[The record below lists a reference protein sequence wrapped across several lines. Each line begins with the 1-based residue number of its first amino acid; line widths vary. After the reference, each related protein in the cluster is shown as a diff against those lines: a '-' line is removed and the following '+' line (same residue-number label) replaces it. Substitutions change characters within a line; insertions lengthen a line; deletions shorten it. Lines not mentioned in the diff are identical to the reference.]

1 MSNRTS
7 YSPTPYASR
16 AASPE
21 PSHLSRRVS
30 VITEESP
37 LLHHGDGSVGS
48 GKSPGRR
55 EYDELQGAPAWSWLW
70 WRSRV
75 RYYVPATR
83 WMMEYKLSYLWGD
96 TVAAITVATVI
107 IPLSLSYASSL
118 AHLDPFSGLFAAA
131 VQPLVYSL
139 LGSCAHLSVGPEGSL
154 SLLVGQAI
162 QRILHDDPHSG
173 DDAAAVGSEVAT
185 MITFQVGMIS
195 LCLGLLRLGFID
207 VVLSRSLLRG
217 FVTAVSL
224 VIVIEQLVPM
234 LGLSHVHAGTDLH
247 TAFDKCIFLVQHLRE
262 SQMPTAILSLCSIS
276 FLIVTRTI
284 KTRFK
289 KRFGFLTYLPEILI
303 CVIVTTILC
312 SAFEWQALGIE
323 VLGAVSFSSRK
334 SFFALP
340 LQRTNLRFF
349 KQAFPTAIFCSIVGF
364 IDSVV
369 AAKQNAQRFRYSVS
383 PNREL
388 TALGAGNIA
397 ASFVPS
403 TLPAYGAITRSRL
416 AADTGG
422 KTPMS
427 SLILSIIVLLSIRFL
442 LPALY
447 FLPKAVL
454 ACIIC
459 LVVYTIIA
467 EMPEDIL
474 FYWKMSAWNDMFLMM
489 LTFILTLVWSV
500 EVGIGIP
507 FALTILLVV
516 KQSSQQRIKI
526 MAREPGT
533 THYVPIDEDFPTE
546 LEDTSGVLVVRIFEN
561 LNFVNTGSMKERLRR
576 LELYGSNRHH
586 PSDAPIRDEP
596 VAVVFQLAD
605 VEEMDASA
613 VQIFRELAE
622 TYTSRGVCVCF
633 ARVRPAELQALRKGG
648 VVDFLGENHFHPT
661 VAAAVSFIEHERH
674 SEHCSPRNGSI
685 A

>member
-1 MSNRTS
+1 M
-7 YSPTPYASR
+7 
-16 AASPE
+16 
-21 PSHLSRRVS
+21 
-30 VITEESP
+30 
-37 LLHHGDGSVGS
+37 
-48 GKSPGRR
+48 
-55 EYDELQGAPAWSWLW
+55 
-70 WRSRV
+70 
-75 RYYVPATR
+75 RYYVPATK
-83 WMMEYKLSYLWGD
+83 WMVEYKLESLWGD
-96 TVAAITVATVI
+96 TVAAITVAAVI

-118 AHLDPFSGLFAAA
+118 AHVDPFSGLFAAA
-131 VQPLVYSL
+131 IQPLVYSL

-162 QRILHDDPHSG
+162 QRVWHDDPHSG
-173 DDAAAVGSEVAT
+173 DDFAEIAAEVAT
-185 MITFQVGMIS
+185 MITFQVGAIS
-195 LCLGLLRLGFID
+195 LLLGLLRLGFID

-234 LGLSHVHAGTDLH
+234 LGLQSIYANVDLH
-247 TAFDKCIFLVQHLRE
+247 TALDKLIFLLQHLG
-262 SQMPTAILSLCSIS
+262 SSHIPTTILSLCSMA
-276 FLIVTRTI
+276 FLILTRTV
-284 KTRFK
+284 KTHYK
-289 KRFGFLTYLPEILI
+289 KRFTPLMYLPEILI
-303 CVIVTTILC
+303 CVVVTTILC
-312 SAFEWQALGIE
+312 GTLDWQSRGIE
-323 VLGAVSFSSRK
+323 VLGPVSISQRK
-334 SFFALP
+334 SFLALP
-340 LQRTNLRFF
+340 LQRKNLRFF
-349 KQAFPTAIFCSIVGF
+349 KQTFPTAIFCSIIGF

-388 TALGAGNIA
+388 TALGAGNVV

-422 KTPMS
+422 KTPMT
-427 SLILSIIVLLSIRFL
+427 SLILSVIVLLSIRFL

-474 FYWKMSAWNDMFLMM
+474 FYWKMSAWSDMILML
-489 LTFILTLVWSV
+489 LTFFLTLVWSV

-507 FALTILLVV
+507 FALTILLVIR
-516 KQSSQQRIKI
+516 QSSQQRIKI

-533 THYVPIDEDFPTE
+533 THYVPIDEDFPME
-546 LEDTSGVLVVRIFEN
+546 LEDTSGVLVVRICEN

-576 LELYGSNRHH
+576 LELYGNSKHH
-586 PSDAPIRDEP
+586 PSDAPVRAEA

-622 TYTSRGVCVCF
+622 TYSSRGVCVCF
-633 ARVRPAELQALRKGG
+633 ARVRPAQMSALRKAG
-648 VVDFLGENHFHPT
+648 VVLFLGEDHFFPT
-661 VAAAVSFIEHERH
+661 TAAAVGFVERERH
-674 SEHCSPRNGSI
+674 GER
-685 A
+685 